1 MTMETSAELPID
13 AAPDGAL
20 YVGTVTHRRLRPRE
34 HRLGYKVYSLY
45 ADLDRL
51 PDLDRRLK
59 LFSYNRPNVFSF
71 YDRDHGDGTEGTDG
85 ASGEERPLRAWVDRN
100 LRDAGIDLSGGPVY
114 VLCFPRVL
122 GYAFNP
128 LTVYFCHRREG
139 ALAAVLYEVHN
150 TFGERHSYLI
160 PVDDPAAP
168 VIRQACDK
176 GFYVS
181 PFIGM
186 EAQYRFRLL
195 PPDERLAVVIDQTD
209 AAGPLLKASL
219 VARRQPLTDRRLAAA
234 FVQFPLVTLKVIA
247 GIHWEALAI
256 WLKGARYHQHSKT
269 PGHAVTIVAGGPD
282 TQSVTR

>member
-1 MTMETSAELPID
+1 MIEETSAEPPIG
-13 AAPDGAL
+13 ASPDGAL
-20 YVGTVTHRRLRPRE
+20 YVGAVMHRRLRPRE

-71 YDRDHGDGTEGTDG
+71 YDRDHGDGVDGTG
-85 ASGEERPLRAWVDRN
+85 GRGRPLRAWMDRN
-100 LRDAGIDLSGGPVY
+100 LRDAGIDLAGGPVY

-128 LTVYFCHRREG
+128 LTVYFCYRRDG
-139 ALAAVLYEVHN
+139 ALAAALYEVHN

-168 VIRQACDK
+168 VIRQACEK
-176 GFYVS
+176 AFYVS

-195 PPDERLAVVIDQTD
+195 PPGGRLAVVIDQTD

-219 VARRQPLTDRRLAAA
+219 AARRQPLTDRRLAAA
-234 FVQFPLVTLKVIA
+234 FAQFPLVTLKVIA
-247 GIHWEALAI
+247 GIHWEALAL
-256 WLKGARYHQHSKT
+256 WLKGVRYHRHSKT
-269 PGHAVTIVAGGPD
+269 SGHAVTVVALGPD
-282 TQSVTR
+282 TESATR